1 MRNHFSRTTALAAA
15 GVLTLSL
22 AACGGSDESAQA
34 FCDSFSSMDELTTDL
49 QQNVDPSDPEA
60 AVASLEELATE
71 VESIEAP
78 EEIADSYEV
87 VSSAF
92 RSFTDT
98 VSEAL
103 ADPENADPAVLTEAT
118 GEFTS
123 EEFTAAATEVET
135 YTTENC
141 S

>member
-1 MRNHFSRTTALAAA
+1 MRNHLSRTTALAAA

-22 AACGGSDESAQA
+22 SACGGSDESAQA

-49 QQNVDPSDPEA
+49 QQNVDPSDPES
-60 AVASLEELATE
+60 AVATLEELTVE

-78 EEIADSYEV
+78 DEIADAYQV

-98 VSEAL
+98 MTEAL
-103 ADPENADPAVLTEAT
+103 SDPENADPAVLSEAT
-118 GEFTS
+118 SAFSS
-123 EEFTAAATEVET
+123 EEFSEANAEIEA
-135 YTTENC
+135 YATENC